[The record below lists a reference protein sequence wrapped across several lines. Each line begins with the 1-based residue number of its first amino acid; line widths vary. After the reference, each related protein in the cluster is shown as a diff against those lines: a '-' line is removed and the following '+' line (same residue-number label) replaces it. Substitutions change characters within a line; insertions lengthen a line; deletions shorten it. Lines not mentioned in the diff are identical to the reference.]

1 MDILFTRI
9 RVGISTLP
17 LIGLSFLMKSGCRNG
32 TFTALCG
39 CHNTLAGDKSLALCL
54 LLHLSLLRSTTI
66 ILVSPI
72 SAYIPFVVSAWLVLG
87 WCRGR
92 GGHVFSGTTQGQHLG

>member
-9 RVGISTLP
+9 RIGISTLP
-17 LIGLSFLMKSGCRNG
+17 LLGLSFLMQSGGRNG

-39 CHNTLAGDKSLALCL
+39 CHNTLAGDKSLASCL
-54 LLHLSLLRSTTI
+54 LLHLSLLRSTTV

-72 SAYIPFVVSAWLVLG
+72 SAYIPLVVSA
-87 WCRGR
+87 
-92 GGHVFSGTTQGQHLG
+92 